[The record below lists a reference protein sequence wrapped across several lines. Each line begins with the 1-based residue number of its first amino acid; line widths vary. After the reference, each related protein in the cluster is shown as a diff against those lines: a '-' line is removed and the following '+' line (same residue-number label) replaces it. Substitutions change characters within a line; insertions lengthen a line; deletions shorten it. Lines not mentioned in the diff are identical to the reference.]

1 MAESHLDW
9 GAVRGACKHRANG
22 ASFPGHSEPG
32 SILHAMKY
40 ATSFPGWCHWWLL
53 VWTHVFCGVCTGIS
67 GVEGLGKLILVEEG
81 NPANALVC
89 VWVCGCV
96 GVWVYGCVCGGRGK
110 EGGAKKGRK
119 SGMGGEWRE
128 EKREEIRERE
138 EGKKKKGRKRRGR
151 SSVLFCFE
159 RIAKLA
165 RLIPFPTL
173 TPSPSSLPSH
183 TACSAQTMRKA
194 AMFLVTC
201 WW

>member
-67 GVEGLGKLILVEEG
+67 GVEGLGKLILVEER

-96 GVWVYGCVCGGRGK
+96 GGGG
-110 EGGAKKGRK
+110 GGAKKGRK
-119 SGMGGEWRE
+119 SGMEGEWRE
-128 EKREEIRERE
+128 EKREEIREE
-138 EGKKKKGRKRRGR
+138 GRK
-151 SSVLFCFE
+151 
-159 RIAKLA
+159 
-165 RLIPFPTL
+165 
-173 TPSPSSLPSH
+173 
-183 TACSAQTMRKA
+183 
-194 AMFLVTC
+194 
-201 WW
+201 

>member
-96 GVWVYGCVCGGRGK
+96 GVWVCGYVGVCVGGGGR
-110 EGGAKKGRK
+110 
-119 SGMGGEWRE
+119 RE
-128 EKREEIRERE
+128 EQKKEERVEWE
-138 EGKKKKGRKRRGR
+138 ESGGKRRGR
-151 SSVLFCFE
+151 
-159 RIAKLA
+159 K
-165 RLIPFPTL
+165 
-173 TPSPSSLPSH
+173 
-183 TACSAQTMRKA
+183 
-194 AMFLVTC
+194 
-201 WW
+201 